1 MMRRTPIA
9 RTAFKR
15 KPVRITLPVD
25 DGLVVTIERIAP
37 RLYRIPATAV
47 PVFAPQ
53 PKAVYVVDEG
63 YRRAVAAL
71 PCYRCGIVGY
81 SNACHSDA
89 GGKGAAKGERIK
101 ACDLTCWPGCV
112 TRPGVNGCHYDI
124 GHGATLNRD
133 EKRAYEVRA
142 AADTQATLI
151 AHSIGDAKLRAILAR
166 IGLIHGEL
174 V

>member
-1 MMRRTPIA
+1 MK

-15 KPVRITLPVD
+15 KPIRVTLPVD
-25 DGLVVTIERIAP
+25 DDLFVTVERIAP
-37 RLYRIPATAV
+37 RLYRIPAPSS

-53 PKAVYVVDEG
+53 PKAVYVVDEA

-71 PCYRCGIVGY
+71 PCFRCGIEGY

-112 TRPGVNGCHYDI
+112 PRPGINGCHWEI
-124 GHGATLNRD
+124 GHGATLSRD
-133 EKRAYEVRA
+133 EKRAFEAQA
-142 AADTQATLI
+142 ANHTQNTLI
-151 AHSIGDAKLRAILAR
+151 AKSAGDAKLRAVLVR
-166 IGLIHGEL
+166 VGLIQGATA
-174 V
+174 